1 MNFNDMAKDIH
12 ENSVQH
18 GWWNEPRTFGE
29 VIALCHS
36 ELSEALEEYRD
47 HKPNIYYICKSHDTR
62 ALCPD
67 QYDGCQCG
75 ENAGCNI
82 RKPEGVATEL
92 ADCVIRILD
101 YYGSSEADVDNE
113 INKFKRFNY
122 VAENFG
128 AFISDCHKSLS
139 YSYAF
144 EDTNHL
150 ALCVCKI
157 YAWAEIN
164 SVDMDEV
171 IRIKHEFNK
180 TRSYKHGNKVM

>member
-1 MNFNDMAKDIH
+1 MNFNEIAREIH
-12 ENSVQH
+12 ENAIEH
-18 GWWNEPRTFGE
+18 GWWEGE
-29 VIALCHS
+29 RLYGDIIALCHS

-47 HKPNIYYICKSHDTR
+47 SKPNVYFLHDESCINICTDIGSWK
-62 ALCPD
+62 
-67 QYDGCQCG
+67 G
-75 ENAGCNI
+75 E
-82 RKPEGVATEL
+82 KLEGVAVEL

-113 INKFKRFNY
+113 INKFKCFSY
-122 VAENFG
+122 VAEKFG

-157 YAWAEIN
+157 YAWADIN
-164 SVDMDEV
+164 SVDMDYV
-171 IRIKHEFNK
+171 IRIKHEYNK
-180 TRSYKHGNKVM
+180 TRTYKHGGKVI